1 MNVQPFDAGAAAGH
15 RWAKAWRNGARL
27 ERLRGCPFD
36 YRNRWG
42 IYACYLTDRF
52 MVDGPEEGCRQQYC
66 IPINQ
71 AQRLSA
77 AYWRR
82 LKGWPRRG
90 VERQTQFVEGFV
102 RGAGEL
108 PAPRAAPPDV

>member
-1 MNVQPFDAGAAAGH
+1 VSAQPFDAGAAAGR
-15 RWAKAWRNGARL
+15 RWAKASRNSARL

-42 IYACYLTDRF
+42 IYVCYLTDRF

-71 AQRLSA
+71 AARLSA

-90 VERQTQFVEGFV
+90 VERQSKFVEGFV
-102 RGAGEL
+102 R
-108 PAPRAAPPDV
+108 AAAQREARP